1 MLFGALSVTVSDTV
15 RLNIDRGEGGGGV
28 HLLPT
33 VSYLA
38 GRWTAGRGEGLVA
51 DSVERR
57 APPRACRLVVAS
69 ARFRQ
74 MSGGRARPA
83 AGFRGLLARS
93 TAHSLPPLP
102 GLWLVTACRSPSLH
116 RHCRGPSR
124 QLRKQTRSM
133 RPQGMQGKR
142 QGGTAPPLPVP
153 VEINRTR
160 PYMWTWDR

>member
-1 MLFGALSVTVSDTV
+1 MQDIVVLFGALSVTVSDTV

-38 GRWTAGRGEGLVA
+38 GRRTAGRGEGLVA

-83 AGFRGLLARS
+83 ASFRGLLARS

-116 RHCRGPSR
+116 RHCRGPV
-124 QLRKQTRSM
+124 
-133 RPQGMQGKR
+133 
-142 QGGTAPPLPVP
+142 TAAAKANPWPAEAELSTPFRMPLIVG
-153 VEINRTR
+153 
-160 PYMWTWDR
+160 